1 MKIKYIL
8 NMANNINNSVSGEDV
23 VIATTVNEMEKLVKS
38 FNEMMKEQVRN
49 DFEDAVNT
57 LKESIEEQGQE
68 DTSSEYISLVFD
80 FWYDYEEEWKK
91 FALEQGKVEPS
102 VAIEF
107 YRENE
112 EMFITERKMFDYV
125 YELIDEYDVEYLN
138 STDDSNVKICVD
150 NPYFEE

>member
-1 MKIKYIL
+1 
-8 NMANNINNSVSGEDV
+8 MANNINNSVSGEDV

>member
-1 MKIKYIL
+1 MNK
-8 NMANNINNSVSGEDV
+8 ANNINNSVSGEDV
-23 VIATTVNEMEKLVKS
+23 VNATTVNEMEKLVKS

>member
-1 MKIKYIL
+1 
-8 NMANNINNSVSGEDV
+8 MANNINNSVSGEDV

-68 DTSSEYISLVFD
+68 DTSSEYISLIFD

-91 FALEQGKVEPS
+91 FALEQGKAEPS

>member
-1 MKIKYIL
+1 
-8 NMANNINNSVSGEDV
+8 MANNINNSVSGEDV

-68 DTSSEYISLVFD
+68 DTSSEYISLIFD

>member
-1 MKIKYIL
+1 MK
-8 NMANNINNSVSGEDV
+8 
-23 VIATTVNEMEKLVKS
+23 KLVEP